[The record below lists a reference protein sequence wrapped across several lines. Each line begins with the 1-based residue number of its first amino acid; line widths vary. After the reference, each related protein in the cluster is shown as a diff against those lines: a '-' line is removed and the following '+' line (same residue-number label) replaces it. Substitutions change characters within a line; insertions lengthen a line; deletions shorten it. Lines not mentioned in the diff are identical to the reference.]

1 MNTLEKTELTAPV
14 LHIERF
20 SKSGIPIYNSEVPDP
35 TGKKMKRRTR
45 RRTQAIAKCC
55 VFHAN
60 AIRHVKL
67 TFCIIYII
75 YFYIM
80 CSSFLYIY
88 IYMYIYIIYI
98 IYIYHIYIYIYIYT
112 HTYINT
118 SIFYF
123 TSTFRVLLL
132 HEPEN
137 IVKFSNL
144 H

>member
-98 IYIYHIYIYIYIYT
+98 IYIYHIYIYLYIHT
-112 HTYINT
+112 HIHKHINILLYLHFQGT
-118 SIFYF
+118 AF
-123 TSTFRVLLL
+123 T
-132 HEPEN
+132 
-137 IVKFSNL
+137 
-144 H
+144 